1 MKFATAYLENLYPNV
16 CLRLSS
22 KLTFFPRFVGEVH
35 TYYLCSLDHRQSNNP
50 CLTPTAHPLI
60 ACVIKTPWLVKD
72 AKLRT
77 CYGYSLNLLFPSF
90 EVTIFQ
96 LTSVSW
102 FCLSPIF
109 SENNLMIK
117 DFSFSIICKDNTFKI
132 CPLLF

>member
-60 ACVIKTPWLVKD
+60 ACAIKTPWLVKG
-72 AKLRT
+72 AKLRI
-77 CYGYSLNLLFPSF
+77 YW
-90 EVTIFQ
+90 
-96 LTSVSW
+96 VSW
-102 FCLSPIF
+102 WRVQPCDHPNDLKLWSPP
-109 SENNLMIK
+109 SHRLAG
-117 DFSFSIICKDNTFKI
+117 DN
-132 CPLLF
+132 